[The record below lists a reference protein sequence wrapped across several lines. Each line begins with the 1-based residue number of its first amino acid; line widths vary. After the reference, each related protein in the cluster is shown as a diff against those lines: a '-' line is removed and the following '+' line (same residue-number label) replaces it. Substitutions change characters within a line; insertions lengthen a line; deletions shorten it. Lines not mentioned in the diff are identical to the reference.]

1 MDKVNVIN
9 ILLVE
14 DDTLDVMDAR
24 RTLDRMDILY
34 KLQVARNGEEGL
46 ALLREISGNA
56 ADKPDIILLD
66 LNMPKMNG
74 IEATRA
80 LKIEFPDV
88 HVIGLSIH
96 DDAETDA
103 AMRQAG
109 ADAYLHKAVD
119 PHTLVKTIVN
129 VMRPVPELVSSACD
143 RREAPAGSLDRK
155 TWTVPPERSA

>member
-74 IEATRA
+74 IEMLTQMRKMEEWKDTKVFIITTSDEREDKELAKR
-80 LKIEFPDV
+80 LNVSGYIVKPMKFNNPS
-88 HVIGLSIH
+88 SI
-96 DDAETDA
+96 DSFNLMID
-103 AMRQAG
+103 
-109 ADAYLHKAVD
+109 LLNIKN
-119 PHTLVKTIVN
+119 K
-129 VMRPVPELVSSACD
+129 S
-143 RREAPAGSLDRK
+143 
-155 TWTVPPERSA
+155 

>member
-46 ALLREISGNA
+46 ALLKEIKNSG

-74 IEATRA
+74 IEMLTQMRKMEEWKDTKVFIITTSDEREDKELAKR
-80 LKIEFPDV
+80 LNVSGYIVKPMKFNNPS
-88 HVIGLSIH
+88 SI
-96 DDAETDA
+96 DSFNLMID
-103 AMRQAG
+103 
-109 ADAYLHKAVD
+109 LLNIKN
-119 PHTLVKTIVN
+119 K
-129 VMRPVPELVSSACD
+129 S
-143 RREAPAGSLDRK
+143 
-155 TWTVPPERSA
+155 